1 MINIIIFMV
10 LSVLLLYGFCHERQI
25 AKFEQLLFT
34 KRGRRILRKNWKEL
48 VLTK

>member
-1 MINIIIFMV
+1 MISIIIFMA
-10 LSVLLLYGFCHERQI
+10 LSVLLLYGFCREREL

-34 KRGRRILRKNWKEL
+34 KRGRRILKKNWKEL